1 MNDWLNYKGSGSI
14 RANANTL
21 EHAASIPTSRRMN
34 SIRENAR
41 DAAAQV
47 RDTKYDYI
55 NKELDALYTEMQT
68 QLARQK
74 KCNADL
80 NSFVNAARRAKA
92 SLVLSVNGN
101 RSMNNKWASIN
112 SKIDSFSGSNLQK
125 TALRNKLDS
134 MTNKFNSAIP
144 DSTRLATDISLDT
157 FNSMIDELNQNS
169 KTTRR

>member
-14 RANANTL
+14 RANTL
-21 EHAASIPTSRRMN
+21 EHAASIPNSGRMN
-34 SIRENAR
+34 SIRGNAKE
-41 DAAAQV
+41 AAEKV
-47 RDTKYDYI
+47 RYDSI

-92 SLVLSVNGN
+92 SLVLSVSGN

-157 FNSMIDELNQNS
+157 FNSMIDELNNNS
-169 KTTRR
+169 RTNHH

>member
-21 EHAASIPTSRRMN
+21 EHAASIPNGRKIN
-34 SIRENAR
+34 SIRDNAVE
-41 DAAAQV
+41 AAAKV
-47 RDTKYDYI
+47 RDEKYDYI

-92 SLVLSVNGN
+92 SLVLSVSGN

>member
-1 MNDWLNYKGSGSI
+1 MNDWLNYKSSGSI
-14 RANANTL
+14 RANTL
-21 EHAASIPTSRRMN
+21 EHAASIPNSGRMN

-41 DAAAQV
+41 NAALNI
-47 RDTKYDYI
+47 RDEKYDYI

-80 NSFVNAARRAKA
+80 NSFVNAARRCKA

-101 RSMNNKWASIN
+101 RSMNNKWSSIN

-144 DSTRLATDISLDT
+144 DPTRLATDISLDT

-169 KTTRR
+169 KTNRR

>member
-1 MNDWLNYKGSGSI
+1 MNDWLDYKGSGSI
-14 RANANTL
+14 RSSNTM
-21 EHAASIPTSRRMN
+21 AYAYRPSNVPTTSGAYE
-34 SIRENAR
+34 S
-41 DAAAQV
+41 
-47 RDTKYDYI
+47 I

-92 SLVLSVNGN
+92 SLVLSVTGN

>member
-21 EHAASIPTSRRMN
+21 EHAASIPNGRKIN
-34 SIRENAR
+34 SIRGNVVE
-41 DAAAQV
+41 AAAKV
-47 RDTKYDYI
+47 RDEKYDYI

-92 SLVLSVNGN
+92 SLVLSLNGN

-112 SKIDSFSGSNLQK
+112 SKIDSFSGSSLQK

-144 DSTRLATDISLDT
+144 NPARLSTDISLDT
-157 FNSMIDELNQNS
+157 FNTMIDELNQNS
-169 KTTRR
+169 RTNHH

>member
-1 MNDWLNYKGSGSI
+1 MNDWLNYKGSGSV
-14 RANANTL
+14 RANTL
-21 EHAASIPTSRRMN
+21 EHAASIPNSGRMN

-41 DAAAQV
+41 NAALNI
-47 RDTKYDYI
+47 RDEKYDYI

-80 NSFVNAARRAKA
+80 NSFINAARRCKA

-101 RSMNNKWASIN
+101 RSMNNKWSSIN

-125 TALRNKLDS
+125 TALMNKLDS

-144 DSTRLATDISLDT
+144 DPTRLATDISLDT
-157 FNSMIDELNQNS
+157 FNSMIDELNNNS
-169 KTTRR
+169 RTNHH